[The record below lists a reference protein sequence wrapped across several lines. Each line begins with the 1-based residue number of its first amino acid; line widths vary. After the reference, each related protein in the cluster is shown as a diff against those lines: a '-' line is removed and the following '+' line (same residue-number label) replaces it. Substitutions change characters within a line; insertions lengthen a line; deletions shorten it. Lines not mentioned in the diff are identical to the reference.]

1 MRDFRGAKVM
11 ARALRDAL
19 KTKAI
24 ESTHT
29 EALEPTAKA
38 FGYKNWNILS
48 AKIEAAER
56 TLSDERSLSASSA
69 AAPTESQQVR
79 ETALRP
85 SGGNAAQVPR
95 HHHSPRAANASWHSR
110 SANALGLHQRPIH
123 RRRPILSGLAIAPSG
138 GHDNLGEKLTAD
150 AVPEF
155 KLTGSAANAERGWDL
170 TAQGVRSSAS
180 TMRE

>member
-1 MRDFRGAKVM
+1 MRDFRGAKAM

-29 EALEPTAKA
+29 EALEPIAKS
-38 FGYKNWNILS
+38 FGHKNWNILS

-69 AAPTESQQVR
+69 AAPTESQEVR

-85 SGGNAAQVPR
+85 SGGV
-95 HHHSPRAANASWHSR
+95 
-110 SANALGLHQRPIH
+110 L
-123 RRRPILSGLAIAPSG
+123 RRYRGTIIRLA
-138 GHDNLGEKLTAD
+138 
-150 AVPEF
+150 
-155 KLTGSAANAERGWDL
+155 R
-170 TAQGVRSSAS
+170 
-180 TMRE
+180 